1 MLLESSRLLK
11 RRCCYRG
18 IEQLRL
24 RTHFE
29 RGRAKLG
36 VVVKTYNPNTAEEAR
51 SGAQGFPWVYIMFKA
66 RMGYNEILSEQNKT
80 HAISSPVE
88 L

>member
-1 MLLESSRLLK
+1 MLLQGNRTTQ
-11 RRCCYRG
+11 
-18 IEQLRL
+18 IENR
-24 RTHFE
+24 FE